1 MEHNTLKSIKKE
13 KKNLIKEKFHNKLKR
28 GAPWR
33 LDETD
38 IKLSTKITE
47 MFTEEN
53 HQITDFIHKNR
64 QILLQNRK
72 NMFHRGQAMHP
83 NEYTKY
89 NSVVYNDQACKL
101 CDKNIIDDSN
111 HWYSCEYSKPEW
123 DLMNAKIMN
132 ILTEHNIKNFK
143 MWFGI
148 NEEVID
154 DDNLPIKEQR
164 LLSYDK
170 KYGNRFFIPK
180 AALEIIK
187 EKNKKEGK
195 KILYKIIKI
204 QVTDNWNIY
213 RNRIKAHGEKM
224 KSKELK
230 RKYVQDKFCKLNEE
244 DEIFLKKLK
253 WNEEIDL
260 TGNTPCIVT
269 DLTCKKKRKKCERK
283 KKTNKKAK
291 TNITISDA
299 IPHKTMER
307 IMKKEKKLLGNNSVT

>member
-13 KKNLIKEKFHNKLKR
+13 KKNQIKEKFHNKLKR

-47 MFTEEN
+47 MFADEN
-53 HQITDFIHKNR
+53 HQIIDFIHKNR
-64 QILLQNRK
+64 QMLLHNRK
-72 NMFHRGQAMHP
+72 NMFHRGQAIHP

-89 NSVVYNDQACKL
+89 NSVVYNDQMCKL
-101 CDKNIIDDSN
+101 CNKNIIDDSN
-111 HWYSCEYSKPEW
+111 HWYTCDYSKHEW
-123 DLMNAKIMN
+123 NLINTKITN
-132 ILTEHNIKNFK
+132 VLAEHNIKNFK
-143 MWFGI
+143 MWFGN
-148 NEEVID
+148 NEEPID

-204 QVTDNWNIY
+204 QVIDNWNIY

-230 RKYVQDKFCKLNEE
+230 RKYIHDKFCKLNEE

-269 DLTCKKKRKKCERK
+269 DLTCKKKRKKYERK
-283 KKTNKKAK
+283 KKANKKAK
-291 TNITISDA
+291 TATTISDS
-299 IPHKTMER
+299 IPHKTLER
-307 IMKKEKKLLGNNSVT
+307 ILKKEKKLIGNNPIT